1 MKKDDPFEHQL
12 QQWAREV
19 PRRDP
24 TPEWRDSILSGTS
37 ASISSSSS
45 SPIEPKPRTAPRA
58 LALAW
63 AAMWLLALGL
73 RFGTPDNPIPAG
85 PMLAPV
91 ANLTTDQLIAALL
104 P

>member
-24 TPEWRDSILSGTS
+24 TPEWRDSILSVAS
-37 ASISSSSS
+37 SSISSSS
-45 SPIEPKPRTAPRA
+45 PIGPKRRIAPRA
-58 LALAW
+58 LALAL
-63 AAMWLLALGL
+63 ATMWLLALGL

-91 ANLTTDQLIAALL
+91 ANLTTDQLFAALL